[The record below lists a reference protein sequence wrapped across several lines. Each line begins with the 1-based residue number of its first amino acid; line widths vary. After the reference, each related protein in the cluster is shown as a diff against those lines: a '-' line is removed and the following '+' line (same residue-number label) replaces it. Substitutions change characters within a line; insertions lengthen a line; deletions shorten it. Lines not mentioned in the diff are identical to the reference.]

1 MLTGVVF
8 PLMLLIRLLLAF
20 WLVLLLAGVVGVA
33 GGSLRL
39 LEELALEAAVFCAE
53 SLTFVVFIRLR
64 SLLIDMR

>member
-8 PLMLLIRLLLAF
+8 PLMLLIRLLLPF
-20 WLVLLLAGVVGVA
+20 WLVLLLAGVA